1 MIFKINVI
9 FHCMGALLDT
19 VQRTVLSRLRRNESI
34 TGCYI
39 VKLLETVG
47 AARSELPGRLPLAGI
62 TQRTRRTRS
71 RITTRKGAGAWQWR
85 IRLCS
90 QSQNRGCCGPASG
103 ICVPDWWTPNWPQ
116 TLTTR
121 ASGKCSFYF
130 PNSKTR
136 KEYFK

>member
-19 VQRTVLSRLRRNESI
+19 VQGTVLSRLRRNESI

-71 RITTRKGAGAWQWR
+71 RITTRKGAGVLTMKDPSVLTAPKPGLLR
-85 IRLCS
+85 SRVRDLC
-90 QSQNRGCCGPASG
+90 A
-103 ICVPDWWTPNWPQ
+103 
-116 TLTTR
+116 
-121 ASGKCSFYF
+121 
-130 PNSKTR
+130 
-136 KEYFK
+136 